1 MFLSYEKQMRS
12 VRAGWL
18 REGWRR
24 IWNGLSQ
31 RQFQAVIISKTPD
44 CASHMGCVGFWF
56 IFWQISYE
64 RVTKQYILHRHKYL
78 LTPEFASQAFTHK
91 SKGAPIACWMF
102 FQITFHALVVKAPF
116 HALIG
121 QSTFFFFP
129 PNSVLWTP
137 SWLYLC
143 VLVPEEPKWNCFL
156 TIFKL
161 LSWEIWYLWY
171 TVFVSHNST
180 HTFAS
185 HQLIYTSCGVPSTII
200 KGMIKFTFL
209 CMERKCSTWPL
220 F

>member
-18 REGWRR
+18 REEWRR
-24 IWNGLSQ
+24 IWSGLSQ
-31 RQFQAVIISKTPD
+31 RQFQAVIINKTPD
-44 CASHMGCVGFWF
+44 CASHIGCVVFLVLVLFFWGF
-56 IFWQISYE
+56 FWQISYE
-64 RVTKQYILHRHKYL
+64 RVIKQYILHRHKYL
-78 LTPEFASQAFTHK
+78 LAPEFASQALTHK
-91 SKGAPIACWMF
+91 WKEAPIACWMV
-102 FQITFHALVVKAPF
+102 FQITFHALVA
-116 HALIG
+116 
-121 QSTFFFFP
+121 QSTFP
-129 PNSVLWTP
+129 PLPNSVLWTP

-143 VLVPEEPKWNCFL
+143 VLVPEESKWNCFL

>member
-1 MFLSYEKQMRS
+1 MCQSYRMRCFL
-12 VRAGWL
+12 VLVLFFW
-18 REGWRR
+18 
-24 IWNGLSQ
+24 
-31 RQFQAVIISKTPD
+31 
-44 CASHMGCVGFWF
+44 GF
-56 IFWQISYE
+56 FWQISYE
-64 RVTKQYILHRHKYL
+64 RVIQQYILHRHKYL
-78 LTPEFASQAFTHK
+78 LAPEFASQALTHK
-91 SKGAPIACWMF
+91 WKEAPIACWMV
-102 FQITFHALVVKAPF
+102 FQITFHALVA
-116 HALIG
+116 
-121 QSTFFFFP
+121 QSTFP
-129 PNSVLWTP
+129 PLPNSVLWTP

-143 VLVPEEPKWNCFL
+143 VLVPEESKWNCFL

-209 CMERKCSTWPL
+209 YMERKCSTWPL

>member
-78 LTPEFASQAFTHK
+78 LAPEFASQAFTHK
-91 SKGAPIACWMF
+91 SKEAPIACWMV

-121 QSTFFFFP
+121 QSTFFFSP
-129 PNSVLWTP
+129 PIQCYEHPVDYIYVFLFLKNP
-137 SWLYLC
+137 S
-143 VLVPEEPKWNCFL
+143 E
-156 TIFKL
+156 
-161 LSWEIWYLWY
+161 
-171 TVFVSHNST
+171 TVFW
-180 HTFAS
+180 
-185 HQLIYTSCGVPSTII
+185 L
-200 KGMIKFTFL
+200 FL
-209 CMERKCSTWPL
+209 NFFL
-220 F
+220 